1 VKTYI
6 LTSCLPR
13 QFGGRTKSLLRR
25 AQLLYEAGLE
35 IAIVSTNYNHDYEAT
50 YADYRERG
58 YVPGGVPLINV
69 YDAIASLSN
78 EAGRPR
84 LRQPIRRPALLR
96 LPRKGEHH
104 YFNLAGR
111 RTHRVCYYDNSR
123 DVRVMDHYQ
132 HPNKHRILRQEFDRA
147 GVLRREVRAAEGTPS
162 SRVQH
167 FYDSQGHSSLLVRSR
182 LVGDNWLDTE
192 ILETRSGQRHSSR
205 DAFLTS
211 CLARVISPGSNVI
224 CDARGCD
231 RLLLACD
238 GLQLRRF
245 FVFHNPHT
253 VSGKLKRS
261 FRQIYRQQ
269 GKAEA
274 VVLLTERQKKDWSQL
289 AGRGNAVCIPHSIT
303 APTPSENEPARSPT
317 RIVCVAR
324 LAPQKRLDHA
334 IKAFGLVLARHPE
347 ATLEIYGSG
356 PCHKKLAR
364 LIRTLGIG
372 HSCWLQ
378 GKTDSP
384 TSVFRSAAC
393 SLNTSTHEGQ
403 PLAILES
410 LACGCP
416 VVSYDICY
424 GPSDMIVDGE
434 SGFLL
439 RPDDIHGLA
448 AAIGKVLDGARL
460 RAHLPDRFSD
470 SVFIRS
476 WSQLLGAAPAKSGE
490 PPASPPPRGSRDT
503 RTMALHT
510 GAGPIDEAEH
520 QNAFHV

>member
-1 VKTYI
+1 MKTYI

-25 AQLLYEAGLE
+25 AQLLHEAGLE

-50 YADYRERG
+50 YADYRKRG
-58 YVPGGVPLINV
+58 YVPDGVPLINV

-78 EAGRPR
+78 EASRHR

-96 LPRKGEHH
+96 LRRKGEHH

-123 DVRVMDHYQ
+123 DVRVMLHYR
-132 HPNKHRILRQEFDRA
+132 HSHNHGIARQEFDRA
-147 GVLRREVRAAEGTPS
+147 GVLRREVRAAEGTAS

-167 FYDSQGHSSLLVRSR
+167 FYDLQGRPCLMVHSR
-182 LVGDNWLDTE
+182 LVGEKWLHTE
-192 ILETRSGQRHSSR
+192 ILETQSGQHHASR

-211 CLARVISPGSNVI
+211 CLARLIAPGSNVI
-224 CDARGCD
+224 CDARDCD

-253 VSGKLKRS
+253 VSGKLKGS

-269 GKAEA
+269 CKAEA

-289 AGRGNAVCIPHSIT
+289 AGGGNAVCIPHSIT
-303 APTPSENEPARSPT
+303 TPPSSENEPVRSPT

-334 IKAFGLVLARHPE
+334 IKAFGLVLEKHPE
-347 ATLEIYGSG
+347 ATLEIYGNG
-356 PCHKKLAR
+356 PSRKELAQ
-364 LIRTLGIG
+364 LIRTLGLKQ
-372 HSCWLQ
+372 SCRLR
-378 GKTDSP
+378 GTTESP
-384 TSVFRSAAC
+384 ASVFRSAAC
-393 SLNTSTHEGQ
+393 SLNTSAYEGQ

-416 VVSYDICY
+416 VISYDICY
-424 GPSDMIVDGE
+424 GPSDMILDGE
-434 SGFLL
+434 SGFLVA
-439 RPDDIHGLA
+439 PDDIHGLA

-460 RAHLPDRFSD
+460 QTRLPDRFSD
-470 SVFIRS
+470 PAFIRS
-476 WSQLLGAAPAKSGE
+476 WMHVLGASGAKDSL
-490 PPASPPPRGSRDT
+490 AQR
-503 RTMALHT
+503 
-510 GAGPIDEAEH
+510 
-520 QNAFHV
+520 